1 MTSESEAV
9 ERALDSEW
17 RPTREIIERAGLQVT
32 EYNVTHYGKR
42 LRALVRQGY
51 AERMDGQLQGCR
63 SRGAV
68 WRRKA

>member
-17 RPTREIIERAGLQVT
+17 RSTREIVERAGLPVT
-32 EYNVTHYGKR
+32 GYNVTHYGRR
-42 LRALVRQGY
+42 LRVLVKQGY
-51 AERMDGQLQGCR
+51 AEREDGRLGGMR

-68 WRRKA
+68 WRRRP